1 MKESP
6 GQLGQIV
13 EQRDNEEEEIHE
25 KESDEEDELVKM
37 KDLMGNSIEI
47 MHIQHM
53 NEGYASE

>member
-25 KESDEEDELVKM
+25 KESDEEDELGKM
-37 KDLMGNSIEI
+37 KALMGNSIEI

-53 NEGYASE
+53 NEGDASD